1 MKGRAFLYLG
11 LLVVMVLIGVGEV
24 YGTCSSDPFQCD
36 YVTRGGYDAAVEAWK
51 RVSLLF
57 SSGSQLYILFTI
69 AFIVGLFF
77 LFVSLLLKAGLGLRI
92 SFHSW
97 FAFLIGGAILYLSLI
112 IPKGKLVIYD
122 EALNRGP
129 YTVDNIPRVLVL
141 VAGALNEIERSLV
154 GLIGQSSD
162 VVEDYRYNPAGIAF
176 NALGSINAK
185 QVPPHVYQ
193 TFFNYNKDCIITT
206 ASLENG
212 VTFSD
217 ILSGKQSITS
227 IINNSAN
234 PALFTVVVKEDGTT
248 EAMQCDRA
256 RNILNGYLGYS
267 NLQKALE
274 AGCSRAGYS
283 PSEVVSFN
291 QCRNMVSKALGY
303 LNQNGTLTLPDV
315 TILQQMLFTEILKDY
330 ITLTGQA
337 NIGSYIATAKTT
349 GSFIGLGVH
358 ANAWIPELK
367 EALQALVV
375 AISPFVLL
383 FVVTPFAGR
392 VLSLVV
398 GFFLWL
404 LVWGVI
410 DAVVHSFGMTM
421 AKSTGKYL
429 ATGAMGEGFGVYAA
443 AILPNVTAKI
453 YAIFGAL
460 RWSGLAL
467 ASVMTTMLVRFGGA
481 ALTMVASQIASSP
494 QASGAAI
501 GEGMATR
508 PLETV
513 SSMITPGQA
522 MANTAIQM
530 GGLRPFLQ
538 GMVAS
543 EEAGLFNR
551 MATGIGYRASVSQF
565 GFNQL
570 LGAHAYRQFAQFGGV
585 IGNVETIQNSI
596 NRLRSMGFQ
605 IGAREEAALASRF
618 ESNPGELMR
627 LGTALTGAKILADEK
642 PGLFSKEDERILK
655 GGDLLSGLAVV
666 DKYMKEG
673 TLQVGMV
680 DGKLGMVVR
689 PSGHSGSGQV
699 FLFDQ
704 TSGKVDLVEA
714 KLPQNLRIDSSFV
727 QSVKE
732 EKMAK
737 DADKISQEIK
747 HLFQATHGRQAEN
760 KVVNAFANAY
770 TKEFSKTFEE
780 AVAKDKELSEALKKN
795 NMTTYDLF
803 AQLKVELKT
812 EGGFSLP
819 IVGGVKAGI
828 GMEGGSGV
836 ANKWSSEEAK
846 QFMEKYGEKLKN
858 ALSEAE
864 KQAAIRTFESLKA
877 KGLKD
882 EEIVSGLR
890 TEGAHH
896 LSEIA
901 KLHSMSTSSDAKLY
915 HDLTTGFVRY
925 YADKYYE
932 GNTIIADQAISQ
944 LLTAKEGEI
953 KLREEMKNF
962 LVDYVKN
969 DTAQISAQVNNRE
982 KEIGNAKEEIQ
993 SNVSNVIA
1001 NTKQKIDNTK
1011 LKSPQALSGGMVPR
1025 IDKAKE
1031 NKKMQENLDWIKQSW
1046 LTDASQGFKKYVW
1059 SDFSDEE
1066 RTKYVEGIVK
1076 SGGIV
1081 PPKN

>member
-1 MKGRAFLYLG
+1 MKGKAFLYLG
-11 LLVVMVLIGVGEV
+11 LLVVMVLIGVEEV
-24 YGTCSSDPFQCD
+24 YGACSSNPFQCD

-141 VAGALNEIERSLV
+141 VAGALNEIERRLV
-154 GLIGQSSD
+154 GLVGQSSD

-185 QVPPHVYQ
+185 QVPPYVYQ

-212 VTFSD
+212 VTFND
-217 ILSGKQSITS
+217 ILSGRQSITS

-234 PALFTVVVKEDGTT
+234 PALYTVVVNPDGTT
-248 EAMQCDRA
+248 TVKRCNEA
-256 RNILNGYLGYS
+256 RNDLNNYLGYN
-267 NLQKALE
+267 NLRRALE

-283 PSEVVSFN
+283 PSEVASFN
-291 QCRNMVSKALGY
+291 QCRNMVSRALGY
-303 LNQNGTLTLPDV
+303 LNQNGTLIDV

-330 ITLTGQA
+330 VSLTGQA
-337 NIGSYIATAKTT
+337 NIGSYIATARTT

-367 EALQALVV
+367 EALQAVVV

-392 VLSLVV
+392 ALSLVV

-410 DAVVHSFGMTM
+410 DAVVHSFGMSM
-421 AKSTGKYL
+421 AKSTGRYL

-467 ASVMTTMLVRFGGA
+467 ASVMTIMLVRFGGA

-551 MATGIGYRASVSQF
+551 MATGIGYRESVSQF

-570 LGAHAYRQFAQFGGV
+570 LGAHAYKQFAQFGGA

-605 IGAREEAALASRF
+605 IGAREEAALVSRF

-627 LGTALTGAKILADEK
+627 LGTTLMGAKILADQK

-655 GGDLLSGLAVV
+655 EGDLLSGLAVA

-673 TLQVGMV
+673 SLQVGMV

-689 PSGHSGSGQV
+689 PSGHSGSEQV
-699 FLFDQ
+699 FLFDEM
-704 TSGKVDLVEA
+704 SGKVDLVEA

-737 DADKISQEIK
+737 DSEAIREDLRKLWQASGTSYATQEIRNT
-747 HLFQATHGRQAEN
+747 L
-760 KVVNAFANAY
+760 VN
-770 TKEFSKTFEE
+770 TFSKEYNRALE
-780 AVAKDKELSEALKKN
+780 NAISKDKELSEALKKN
-795 NMTTYDLF
+795 NMTF
-803 AQLKVELKT
+803 AEAAGYGYLKL
-812 EGGFSLP
+812 
-819 IVGGVKAGI
+819 GVKAPVPFLNVGV
-828 GMEGGSGV
+828 GGEGKAGV
-836 ANKWSSEEAK
+836 GTKRSREEIT
-846 QFMEKYGEKLKN
+846 QFLEKYGEKIQQ
-858 ALSEAE
+858 AIIEAE
-864 KQAAIRTFESLKA
+864 RQALTRSLDSIKA
-877 KGLKD
+877 KGKRFEELESALK
-882 EEIVSGLR
+882 EM
-890 TEGAHH
+890 GATH
-896 LSEIA
+896 LTEIA

-932 GNTIIADQAISQ
+932 GNTIVADQAISQ
-944 LLTAKEGEI
+944 FLSTKEGET
-953 KLREEMKNF
+953 KLKEEMKNF
-962 LVDYVKN
+962 LTDYVKSDRYMAGIEETIN
-969 DTAQISAQVNNRE
+969 KKEEGLNEQKKNFGQDVNQFQNNVDHKINKQNLTPPKKELKAQGLKDKVPE
-982 KEIGNAKEEIQ
+982 KEVKEKMKKGYKKLTETRDD
-993 SNVSNVIA
+993 NPDIA
-1001 NTKQKIDNTK
+1001 SI
-1011 LKSPQALSGGMVPR
+1011 
-1025 IDKAKE
+1025 IE
-1031 NKKMQENLDWIKQSW
+1031 KKVNL
-1046 LTDASQGFKKYVW
+1046 
-1059 SDFSDEE
+1059 
-1066 RTKYVEGIVK
+1066 
-1076 SGGIV
+1076 GGIV

>member
-1 MKGRAFLYLG
+1 
-11 LLVVMVLIGVGEV
+11 
-24 YGTCSSDPFQCD
+24 
-36 YVTRGGYDAAVEAWK
+36 
-51 RVSLLF
+51 
-57 SSGSQLYILFTI
+57 
-69 AFIVGLFF
+69 
-77 LFVSLLLKAGLGLRI
+77 
-92 SFHSW
+92 
-97 FAFLIGGAILYLSLI
+97 
-112 IPKGKLVIYD
+112 
-122 EALNRGP
+122 
-129 YTVDNIPRVLVL
+129 
-141 VAGALNEIERSLV
+141 
-154 GLIGQSSD
+154 
-162 VVEDYRYNPAGIAF
+162 
-176 NALGSINAK
+176 
-185 QVPPHVYQ
+185 
-193 TFFNYNKDCIITT
+193 
-206 ASLENG
+206 
-212 VTFSD
+212 
-217 ILSGKQSITS
+217 
-227 IINNSAN
+227 
-234 PALFTVVVKEDGTT
+234 
-248 EAMQCDRA
+248 
-256 RNILNGYLGYS
+256 
-267 NLQKALE
+267 
-274 AGCSRAGYS
+274 RAGYS

-315 TILQQMLFTEILKDY
+315 NILQQMLFTEILKDY

-392 VLSLVV
+392 ALSLVV

-410 DAVVHSFGMTM
+410 DAVVHSFGMTI

-655 GGDLLSGLAVV
+655 GGDLLSGLAVA

-737 DADKISQEIK
+737 DSEAIREDLRKLWQASGTSYATQEIRN
-747 HLFQATHGRQAEN
+747 T
-760 KVVNAFANAY
+760 FAN
-770 TKEFSKTFEE
+770 TFSKEYNRALE
-780 AVAKDKELSEALKKN
+780 NAISKDKELNEALKKN
-795 NMTTYDLF
+795 NMTYTELAGYLYGK
-803 AQLKVELKT
+803 AGLKSPVPWFSV
-812 EGGFSLP
+812 EGG
-819 IVGGVKAGI
+819 VEGKAGY
-828 GMEGGSGV
+828 GE
-836 ANKWSSEEAK
+836 KWTNEEIS
-846 QFMEKYGEKLKN
+846 QFLEKYGEKIQQ
-858 ALSEAE
+858 AIIEAE
-864 KQAAIRTFESLKA
+864 RQALTRTFDSIKA
-877 KGLKD
+877 KGKRYEELESALK
-882 EEIVSGLR
+882 EI
-890 TEGAHH
+890 GATH
-896 LSEIA
+896 LKEIA

-944 LLTAKEGEI
+944 LLTTKEGET

-962 LVDYVKN
+962 LVDYVKSDKYVAGIEESIN
-969 DTAQISAQVNNRE
+969 RKEGGLNEQKRNLEQDVNQFQNNVDHKINKQNLTPPKKELKAQGPKDKISE
-982 KEIGNAKEEIQ
+982 KEVKEKMEKGYKKLTKDDNPDIA
-993 SNVSNVIA
+993 SVI
-1001 NTKQKIDNTK
+1001 
-1011 LKSPQALSGGMVPR
+1011 
-1025 IDKAKE
+1025 E
-1031 NKKMQENLDWIKQSW
+1031 KKVNL
-1046 LTDASQGFKKYVW
+1046 
-1059 SDFSDEE
+1059 
-1066 RTKYVEGIVK
+1066 
-1076 SGGIV
+1076 GGIV